1 MEKKI
6 LIHISQLVTPTGSS
20 AKHGKEMQQVKKI
33 EDAAVF
39 IVDGIIKKVGP
50 TADILSEMETEGI
63 DTIDLNGHAVLP
75 GFVDSHTH
83 FLFGGYRPEEFMMRL
98 QGIPYIEIHKKGGG
112 IQNTVQAT
120 RSLSEE
126 EMYRLG
132 RKRLMDM
139 LSMGVTAVE
148 GKSGYGLDRDCELRQ
163 LKVLQALNR
172 DLPVSIAGTYLGAH
186 SIPEE
191 YKGQPDAYLTFMIR
205 EMLPLIRQEKL
216 AEFVD
221 IFCEK
226 GVFTFAQSRRFLQAA
241 REMGF
246 ETKIHADEIVST
258 KGAELAAELQ
268 AVSADHLLM
277 ISEQGIL
284 DLAQSSTIATLL
296 PCTAFCL
303 NQPYAPARKMIDAGC
318 AVALASDYN
327 PGSSFTNSIPLLFA
341 LSAIQMKL
349 SLEEILCALTLNGA
363 AAIKKSKEIGS
374 IEPGKRA
381 DLVVL
386 SVPQYEFLVYHTC
399 KNMVYEVIKDGK
411 SVYKNTEPEL
421 MGEKE

>member
-1 MEKKI
+1 
-6 LIHISQLVTPTGSS
+6 
-20 AKHGKEMQQVKKI
+20 
-33 EDAAVF
+33 
-39 IVDGIIKKVGP
+39 
-50 TADILSEMETEGI
+50 
-63 DTIDLNGHAVLP
+63 
-75 GFVDSHTH
+75 
-83 FLFGGYRPEEFMMRL
+83 
-98 QGIPYIEIHKKGGG
+98 
-112 IQNTVQAT
+112 
-120 RSLSEE
+120 
-126 EMYRLG
+126 
-132 RKRLMDM
+132 
-139 LSMGVTAVE
+139 
-148 GKSGYGLDRDCELRQ
+148 
-163 LKVLQALNR
+163 
-172 DLPVSIAGTYLGAH
+172 
-186 SIPEE
+186 
-191 YKGQPDAYLTFMIR
+191 
-205 EMLPLIRQEKL
+205 
-216 AEFVD
+216 
-221 IFCEK
+221 
-226 GVFTFAQSRRFLQAA
+226 
-241 REMGF
+241 
-246 ETKIHADEIVST
+246 
-258 KGAELAAELQ
+258 AAELQ